1 LNYRLQSVLLL
12 AITSVIWGS
21 SFILIKRGLEVFE
34 PLEVATLRV
43 TVGCLVF
50 LPIAIAN
57 LKIIRKG
64 DVKFMVLSG
73 LMGSFFPSI
82 LFSVAGSGMS
92 SALSGMLNGITPLFT
107 FIISGLFFSYTFHK
121 KQIWGILVGFL
132 GAMILAFSKGNGA
145 IDLNIFALLVVLATV
160 LYAINVNILN
170 QFLNGYKPLA
180 LTALCILFAGIPAMC
195 ILFGQ
200 TGFVQKM
207 ITHPQAIKAFG
218 FVFLLGLMGTSV
230 AMVLFNR
237 LIQISGPVTASTVT
251 YLMPVI
257 ALFWGFMDNESLNL
271 FHFSGLAAILGGV
284 FLVNQKK

>member
-1 LNYRLQSVLLL
+1 LNNRLQAIFLL
-12 AITSVIWGS
+12 AITSLIWGS

-50 LPIAIAN
+50 LPIALSN

-64 DVKFMVLSG
+64 DLKFMVLSG
-73 LMGSFFPSI
+73 LIGSFFPSI
-82 LFSVAGSGMS
+82 LFSVAGSKMS
-92 SALSGMLNGITPLFT
+92 SALSGMLNGVTPLFT
-107 FIISGLFFSYTFHK
+107 FIISAVFFSYSIKK
-121 KQIWGILVGFL
+121 KQVWGIAIGLVGAL
-132 GAMILAFSKGNGA
+132 ILALSKGNGKM
-145 IDLNIFALLVVLATV
+145 DLNVFALLVVFATV
-160 LYAINVNILN
+160 LYAFNVNILN

-180 LTALCILFAGIPAMC
+180 LTALCILFAGIPAMA
-195 ILFGQ
+195 ILFGF
-200 TGFVQKM
+200 TGFVPKM
-207 ITHPQAIKAFG
+207 TSHPEAFKAFAY
-218 FVFLLGLMGTSV
+218 VFTLGLMGTSV

-257 ALFWGFMDNESLNL
+257 ALFWGFMDSEALNV
-271 FHFSGLAAILGGV
+271 FHFLGLVAILGGV